1 MSPASKLVETLQE
14 CSEIVLAESL
24 RGADLQAIELEGNEI
39 FFHEGIAL
47 TVVQS
52 ELYQILFKMHFN
64 FNAIKGL
71 VGHRDGVQSK
81 EDIIDYMK
89 ETCNLIAGRY
99 KQRIYGVEQN
109 VNHCVPVYLN
119 GYTEQMF
126 SSAVYGE
133 EFTWAVGKANTK
145 VSFSALVNIND
156 IDQTTALYSK
166 SAAAIA
172 APAITPIEEF

>member
-1 MSPASKLVETLQE
+1 MSPASKLIETLQD
-14 CSEIVLAESL
+14 CSELVLTESVKDQKL
-24 RGADLQAIELEGNEI
+24 ASMELKDTEI

-52 ELYQILFKMHFN
+52 DLYQILFKMHFN
-64 FNAIKGL
+64 FNAIRGL
-71 VGHRDGVQSK
+71 FGHRDGVQSK
-81 EDIIDYMK
+81 ADIVDFMK

-99 KQRIYGVEQN
+99 KQRIYGYEQN

-126 SSAVYGE
+126 SSALYGE
-133 EFTWAVGKANTK
+133 EFYWAIGNAGMK

-156 IDQTTALYSK
+156 IEKTTKLYSQ
-166 SAAAIA
+166 AAATLA
-172 APAITPIEEF
+172 VPAISQIEEF